1 LVFKLTLQMQVIA
14 LLVIQSLM
22 TTLLSNNVGELL
34 NLCLSANKGTE
45 SLLAELLGT
54 LILRVLDQ
62 FHDTTLIR
70 SKSSDFTN
78 KIADEL
84 GALALNTLLVGRSD
98 LEFTAGSDV
107 TLVEANS
114 DSMLSQF
121 QTPAAPRSVRRFFRV
136 WSP

>member
-1 LVFKLTLQMQVIA
+1 MQVIA

-45 SLLAELLGT
+45 LKVEIEHMRTNVQHISKRDFMNNTYSLLAELLGT

-84 GALALNTLLVGRSD
+84 GALALNLH
-98 LEFTAGSDV
+98 
-107 TLVEANS
+107 
-114 DSMLSQF
+114 
-121 QTPAAPRSVRRFFRV
+121 
-136 WSP
+136 